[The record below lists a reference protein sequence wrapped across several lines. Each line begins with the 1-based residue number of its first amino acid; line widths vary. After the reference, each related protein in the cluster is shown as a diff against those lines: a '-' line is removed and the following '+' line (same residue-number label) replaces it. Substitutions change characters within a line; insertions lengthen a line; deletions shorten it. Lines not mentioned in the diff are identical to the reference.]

1 MDKNRK
7 VVSESADA
15 KYVGISNFEQFRE
28 NPFIPNLLI
37 PKGNKNVTIAK
48 SNKAIFNTSTGEI
61 DDNTLFIGMKKELDK
76 DQFVKIF
83 HSQLQVI
90 FDLSKAALKIFSYIA
105 SVTEFGD
112 KILFDL
118 EDCKNYT
125 GYKGVESIYKG
136 IGELLKAEMI
146 ARTKQ
151 SNVYFINPQIFYKG
165 DRIVLVTEY
174 RKKRE
179 KKALNPSQINLFEG
193 E

>member
-1 MDKNRK
+1 MEENRK
-7 VVSESADA
+7 EDSINSEF
-15 KYVGISNFEQFRE
+15 KYIGISNFEQFRE

-37 PKGNKNVTIAK
+37 PRGKKNITIAK
-48 SNKAIFNTSTGEI
+48 SDKAIMSRETGEI
-61 DDNTLFIGMKKELDK
+61 EENTLFIGMKKELDK

-90 FDLSKAALKIFSYIA
+90 FDLSKAALKVFGYIA

-112 KILFDL
+112 KILFDI
-118 EDCKNYT
+118 EDCKEYT
-125 GYKGVESIYKG
+125 GYKGLESIYKG
-136 IGELLKAEMI
+136 LAELLNAEMI

-151 SNVYFINPQIFYKG
+151 SSVYFINPQVFYKG

-179 KKALNPSQINLFEG
+179 KSILNPNQGTLFNQ
-193 E
+193 

>member
-1 MDKNRK
+1 MENNRK
-7 VVSESADA
+7 EDSINSDV
-15 KYVGISNFEQFRE
+15 KYIGISNFEQFRE
-28 NPFIPNLLI
+28 NPFIPNLLF
-37 PKGNKNVTIAK
+37 PRGNKNITIAK
-48 SNKAIFNTSTGEI
+48 TDKAIMSRETGEI
-61 DDNTLFIGMKKELDK
+61 EENTLFIGVKKELDK

-90 FDLSKAALKIFSYIA
+90 FDLSKAALKVFGYIA

-125 GYKGVESIYKG
+125 GYKGLEAIYKG
-136 IGELLKAEMI
+136 ISELLNAEMI

-151 SNVYFINPQIFYKG
+151 SNVYFINPQVFYKG

-179 KKALNPSQINLFEG
+179 KYAIDPNQGALFNQ
-193 E
+193 